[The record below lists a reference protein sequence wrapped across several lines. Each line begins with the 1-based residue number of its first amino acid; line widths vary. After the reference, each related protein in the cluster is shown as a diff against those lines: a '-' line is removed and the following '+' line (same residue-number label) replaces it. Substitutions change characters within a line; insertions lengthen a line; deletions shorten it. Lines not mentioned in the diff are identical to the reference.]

1 MFYSQDSSP
10 FCFERCFLP
19 RQEQLS
25 HLEGGK
31 IQPMLYRKSGE
42 VGVSEFVRNEAIAV
56 LLLIRTLARFG

>member
-1 MFYSQDSSP
+1 M
-10 FCFERCFLP
+10 
-19 RQEQLS
+19 
-25 HLEGGK
+25 EGGK